1 MKTYGDVGASR
12 RSLRFAAPRPYLIV
26 RRSRQGWT
34 VRPDIFR
41 FTERSEYAAAQ
52 DERLPS
58 TEPRYDLLQ
67 CNAIVVPSLTRAP
80 PWLRSSCNR
89 PIIAHTWTHKRT
101 LSGTSILRS
110 TESDGDPPI
119 VECGVGSKPHDL
131 HVVVRFARCRDCLVE
146 QGERTSGRCIVADGR
161 SDA

>member
-1 MKTYGDVGASR
+1 V
-12 RSLRFAAPRPYLIV
+12 APRPYLIV

-67 CNAIVVPSLTRAP
+67 CNAIVVPSLTRALFDSP
-80 PWLRSSCNR
+80 SPSIGYMVKASVSTREDLAMLLKLGEQIRQAYERAEGCAR
-89 PIIAHTWTHKRT
+89 REDCCR
-101 LSGTSILRS
+101 LSRGMRL
-110 TESDGDPPI
+110 
-119 VECGVGSKPHDL
+119 GSMSNTQPGICE
-131 HVVVRFARCRDCLVE
+131 A
-146 QGERTSGRCIVADGR
+146 T
-161 SDA
+161 

>member
-67 CNAIVVPSLTRAP
+67 CNAIVVPSLTRALFDSP
-80 PWLRSSCNR
+80 SP
-89 PIIAHTWTHKRT
+89 
-101 LSGTSILRS
+101 SIGYMVKASVS
-110 TESDGDPPI
+110 TRE
-119 VECGVGSKPHDL
+119 DL
-131 HVVVRFARCRDCLVE
+131 AMLLKLGEQIRQAYERAEGCARARRLLP
-146 QGERTSGRCIVADGR
+146 T
-161 SDA
+161 